1 MTEININGT
10 LCHSLEQLKEAC
22 SDELYAFFEEYL
34 SDTTE
39 ITAHT
44 SGSTGKP
51 KEIHLSK
58 SDMVQSARATNE
70 FFSIDK
76 DSILYL
82 CLSPKYIAGKMV
94 VVRAIEAGCKLIEET
109 PSNTPLADYYTDP
122 VCLISLVP
130 SQMTGLFNTPDRL
143 QYIKRILL
151 GGGAVS
157 DKLRRKI
164 VDYGLDAYESYG
176 MTETCSHVALAHI
189 EIDRQPFTMVGRN
202 TASVDDR
209 GCLVIDLPD
218 YTVKRIT
225 TNDIVELLDEKHFY
239 WLGRIDNVVNTG
251 GIKVFPEQVE
261 PVIARVLPKA
271 KFFLTGIPDE
281 KWGQRL
287 VMVLE
292 YPSLKEGTYKIGE
305 VKPQLIEELK
315 HSLPTANI
323 PRTYIAIPK
332 MEYTA
337 TCKIIRKIP
346 TFVDTLNLP

>member
-10 LCHSLEQLKEAC
+10 LCHSLEQIKEVA
-22 SDELYAFFEEYL
+22 SEELYEFLQEYL
-34 SDTTE
+34 GDSPN

-51 KEIHLSK
+51 KEIFLSK
-58 SDMVQSARATNE
+58 CDIVQSARATNA

-94 VVRAIEAGCKLIEET
+94 VVRAIEAGCKLIEEM
-109 PSNTPLADYYTDP
+109 PSNAPLADYYAEP
-122 VCLISLVP
+122 ISLISLVP
-130 SQMTGLFNTPDRL
+130 SQMAGLFNTPDRL

-189 EIDRQPFTMVGRN
+189 EIDRQPFTMIGSN

-218 YTVKRIT
+218 YTVKRIV

-261 PVIARVLPKA
+261 PVIAKVLPKA
-271 KFFLTGIPDE
+271 KFFLYGIPDE

-292 YPSLKEGTYKIGE
+292 YPSLSENTYKTGE
-305 VKPQLIEELK
+305 VKAQLIEQLK
-315 HSLPTANI
+315 LSLPTASI

-337 TCKIIRKIP
+337 TGKIIRKIP
-346 TFVDTLNLP
+346 NFVDILNLP